1 MYGRKPHPSLSA
13 ALLLLVAACGLGAQ
27 SAATL
32 NGRVEDPSG
41 AAVAGAELTL
51 RNPLTGY
58 EQHVLTAAGGTFSV
72 ANIPYQDYVLVV
84 RKPGFADK
92 SMPVAL
98 RSGVPVEVT
107 VSLALAD
114 VAGSVAVTAFAA
126 AELVDAE
133 ATGTRTQLNL
143 AQIERMPVPAGSRAL
158 EAVLLSFPGFAADA
172 NGAIHP
178 RGAHNQ
184 MTYVIDGMPIG
195 DQLTGAFGNG
205 IDAAIVQTIE
215 LFTGDIP
222 AEFGGKISGVAN
234 ITTRSG
240 LNAGR
245 PLFGTLEAAGA
256 GFGYGGTLAQVGG
269 QAGRLGWF
277 ASLSAAKSN
286 RYLDQVSRD
295 NLHNGGN
302 GERGFAR
309 VDYQLG
315 TADFLRLN
323 VMGGRSS
330 FQLANLRSQH
340 AAGQDQR
347 QLLRDAAVSFGY
359 IHVMGAAATLES
371 ISSWRTSVA
380 QLFPS
385 PGDIPVTA
393 AQARH
398 LSNITL
404 ANRAN
409 LVRGRHDFRFGFDYQ
424 RFPVSENFSFGIT
437 RPDFNPPEAPG
448 FIPTLAAFDLSRGGQ
463 PFEFSGRR
471 SGNLYSGFAQDRIR
485 AGPLL
490 ASIGLRYDRYAFLV
504 NGGQLQ
510 PRLGVAW
517 HIKATGTVLRASYN
531 RLFQTPVNENLLLSN
546 SPRSAVLVAP
556 DVRASLGGAL
566 IRIPPE
572 RDVLWEVGAQQSL
585 GGRVGLNAMYYG
597 KNVRNLH
604 DNDNFFNTGIIFPT
618 ALARA
623 RVRGAEGRITVPEL
637 RRISGSLS
645 FTHYSAVVT
654 PPFTGGLFLGNTA
667 IDLLR
672 SGPFV
677 IDHDQNLGVHG
688 IITVRPRRSV
698 WTSLSVRHDSGLVT
712 NPSDPV
718 VVAADPDYADL
729 LPYVNLAG
737 SPPRVRPRTLADVA
751 LGYERLVDGRRRW
764 EAVLQATNVT
774 GSVALYNFQSIFVGT
789 RLVQPRTL
797 ELRLR
802 WYW

>member
-1 MYGRKPHPSLSA
+1 M
-13 ALLLLVAACGLGAQ
+13 
-27 SAATL
+27 
-32 NGRVEDPSG
+32 
-41 AAVAGAELTL
+41 
-51 RNPLTGY
+51 
-58 EQHVLTAAGGTFSV
+58 
-72 ANIPYQDYVLVV
+72 
-84 RKPGFADK
+84 
-92 SMPVAL
+92 
-98 RSGVPVEVT
+98 
-107 VSLALAD
+107 
-114 VAGSVAVTAFAA
+114 
-126 AELVDAE
+126 DAE

-347 QLLRDAAVSFGY
+347 QLLRDTAVSLGY

-437 RPDFNPPEAPG
+437 RPEFNPPDAPG
-448 FIPTLAAFDLSRGGQ
+448 YIPTLAAFDLSRGGQ
-463 PFEFSGRR
+463 PFEFSDRR

-490 ASIGLRYDRYAFLV
+490 ASLGLRYDRYAFLV
-504 NGGQLQ
+504 NGGQFQ
-510 PRLGVAW
+510 PRLGLAW

-623 RVRGAEGRITVPEL
+623 RVRGAEGRITRAGAAAHLGFPQLHALQRGRDAPVYWRAVPGQYRHRPVALGAVRDRSRPEPGGA
-637 RRISGSLS
+637 RHHHRAPAPQRVDEPVRAARQRAGDQS
-645 FTHYSAVVT
+645 F
-654 PPFTGGLFLGNTA
+654 
-667 IDLLR
+667 
-672 SGPFV
+672 
-677 IDHDQNLGVHG
+677 
-688 IITVRPRRSV
+688 RPRRGGGGP
-698 WTSLSVRHDSGLVT
+698 GLRG
-712 NPSDPV
+712 P
-718 VVAADPDYADL
+718 AALREPGGQPA
-729 LPYVNLAG
+729 
-737 SPPRVRPRTLADVA
+737 PRAAAHP
-751 LGYERLVDGRRRW
+751 GRCGGW
-764 EAVLQATNVT
+764 ATNAWSMA
-774 GSVALYNFQSIFVGT
+774 GAVGKPCS
-789 RLVQPRTL
+789 RQPT
-797 ELRLR
+797 
-802 WYW
+802 